1 LDSYFFIFTVLS
13 IFHLISVILY
23 LSKVWR
29 FTFAECNMSAI
40 GVVLCS
46 YYFTKYLF
54 IPFKHLHASMLT

>member
-1 LDSYFFIFTVLS
+1 
-13 IFHLISVILY
+13 
-23 LSKVWR
+23 
-29 FTFAECNMSAI
+29 MSAI